1 MKTKTKLLLAAGAV
15 AMLSLG
21 GLAGLAQADM
31 QGGMGGGMGAGHCGM
46 GRGGGHGHGMMGQ
59 RMMERYDADKD
70 GKVTQAEID
79 KNRADW
85 LAEADAD
92 KNGTLSLEEFKVLW
106 LKSRNEMM
114 VREFQFFDR
123 DGNGQVTIEEYQGP
137 LSGIVADR
145 DQNNDGSLGA
155 DDRPAPGEGR
165 GWRHGG
171 MKGHGM
177 GQGHGMMGEGMGQ
190 GMMGQGMMG
199 QGMGQGW
206 RHGMMGGGNGPC
218 MYGGEGAG
226 QPEDTPGAAPGDE
239 PATP

>member
-123 DGNGQVTIEEYQGP
+123 DGNGQVTIEEYKGP
-137 LSGIVADR
+137 MADIVADR

-155 DDRPAPGEGR
+155 DDRPGQGEGR
-165 GWRHGG
+165 RWRHGQG
-171 MKGHGM
+171 MMGHGKMGM
-177 GQGHGMMGEGMGQ
+177 GQGMGHGMGQ
-190 GMMGQGMMG
+190 GMMG
-199 QGMGQGW
+199 
-206 RHGMMGGGNGPC
+206 GNGPC
-218 MYGGEGAG
+218 MNGSDDEEQPAGA
-226 QPEDTPGAAPGDE
+226 PDEAPGE
-239 PATP
+239 APANP

>member
-1 MKTKTKLLLAAGAV
+1 MQKRTKLLLAGGAA
-15 AMLSLG
+15 AMLTLG

-31 QGGMGGGMGAGHCGM
+31 EGGMGGGHCGM
-46 GRGGGHGHGMMGQ
+46 GMNEGRGEGGGRGHGMMGRQ
-59 RMMERYDADKD
+59 MMERYDADKD

-79 KNRADW
+79 KNRQQW

-106 LKSRNEMM
+106 LKGRNEMM

-137 LSGIVADR
+137 MADLVARRDR
-145 DQNNDGSLGA
+145 NDDGSLGA
-155 DDRPAPGEGR
+155 DDRHGQGEGH
-165 GWRHGG
+165 GQRHGR

-177 GQGHGMMGEGMGQ
+177 GQGMGEGMGE
-190 GMMGQGMMG
+190 
-199 QGMGQGW
+199 GMGR
-206 RHGMMGGGNGPC
+206 RHGMMNGGGGPC
-218 MYGGEGAG
+218 MQEDGDAG
-226 QPEDTPGAAPGDE
+226 QPAGSPDATQGDE

>member
-1 MKTKTKLLLAAGAV
+1 MRNRTKIFLGLGAATMLA
-15 AMLSLG
+15 LG

-31 QGGMGGGMGAGHCGM
+31 DGGMGGGMGGGHCGM
-46 GRGGGHGHGMMGQ
+46 ARHHRLTPHGMMGQ
-59 RMMERYDADKD
+59 QFMERYDADKD

-79 KNRADW
+79 KNRQQW

-106 LKSRNEMM
+106 LKGRNEMM

-137 LSGIVADR
+137 MAGVVARRDR
-145 DQNNDGSLGA
+145 NDDGSLGA
-155 DDRPAPGEGR
+155 DDHRGR
-165 GWRHGG
+165 

-177 GQGHGMMGEGMGQ
+177 GHGMGQ
-190 GMMGQGMMG
+190 GMGEGQG
-199 QGMGQGW
+199 QGMGR
-206 RHGMMGGGNGPC
+206 RHGMMSGGKAPC
-218 MYGGEGAG
+218 MQDEGDAG
-226 QPEDTPGAAPGDE
+226 QRSDAPEAAPGGE